1 MIILKPAIS
10 CFNDCC
16 EIRSHSYL
24 PLPICIRIHPGSTL
38 LPPSLSL
45 SLSLS
50 RSTELLR
57 RFHLDPIPSIAILL
71 QCLFELSQ
79 GNKVLKLLFIFIPK
93 LAEPLID
100 GFTLGMSHL
109 KLTSYA
115 VSSNGQNTR
124 GTVTSRDTN
133 WLTKLISIKFYSTF
147 QPTFLLES

>member
-100 GFTLGMSHL
+100 GFT
-109 KLTSYA
+109 
-115 VSSNGQNTR
+115 R

>member
-1 MIILKPAIS
+1 MTVVRYDHTPIYHCLSASESILEAL
-10 CFNDCC
+10 CF
-16 EIRSHSYL
+16 HL
-24 PLPICIRIHPGSTL
+24 
-38 LPPSLSL
+38 LSL

-124 GTVTSRDTN
+124 ATVTSRDTN